1 MSSSLGVL
9 SKSDVISPKE
19 ISNDEDD
26 MKVKTDTITVTV
38 TTTTTT
44 TAITSP
50 KSKTPLANNSI
61 KNGKKKRVLSF

>member
-26 MKVKTDTITVTV
+26 MKVKMDTINVTI
-38 TTTTTT
+38 TTTT
-44 TAITSP
+44 TAVTSP

-61 KNGKKKRVLSF
+61 KNGKKKRVISF

>member
-38 TTTTTT
+38 TTTTT
-44 TAITSP
+44 AITSP

>member
-1 MSSSLGVL
+1 MFSSLGVL

-26 MKVKTDTITVTV
+26 MKVKMDTINVTI

-44 TAITSP
+44 VTSP

-61 KNGKKKRVLSF
+61 KNGKKKRVISF